1 MDEQTLLAILSGE
14 RRGVLPAALRSACAV
29 ASWGYAAAI
38 ALRNAAFDHGWRR
51 IHRVDAP
58 VISVGNITTGGTGKT
73 PVVAW
78 LANRLNQHGH
88 SPAIISRGYRSLDGI
103 ENDEARVLSRL
114 CPSAVRVQNRD
125 RVVGATSA
133 IQQHGCDAIILD
145 DGFQHRRLHRNLD
158 IVLIDAL
165 QPWGYGRLLPRGL
178 LREPVTAL
186 RRADVV
192 LITRADQVAAEQ
204 LADLRMELLH
214 CGAPPRIAAVQF
226 TPQRLIRTDGR
237 TEPLSALANQRV
249 AAFCGLGNPQG
260 FLRTVS
266 QWNPVAEPRLFAD
279 HHHYRPADFA
289 DLELW
294 RQTIDA
300 DVLLTT
306 LKDVVKWPPG
316 DPLGDH
322 VRAIDIGVEFL
333 TGRDRVEELLATML
347 SNRPQR
353 RAA

>member
-14 RRGVLPAALRSACAV
+14 RRGVIVAALRSACAV
-29 ASWGYAAAI
+29 ASWGYATAI

-58 VISVGNITTGGTGKT
+58 VISVGNLTTGGTGKT

-78 LANRLNQHGH
+78 LANELTRHGH
-88 SPAIISRGYRSLDGI
+88 RPAIVSRGYRSLDGL
-103 ENDEARVLSRL
+103 ENDEARVLARL
-114 CPSAVRVQNRD
+114 CPAAIRIQNRD
-125 RVVGATSA
+125 RVAGATTA

-145 DGFQHRRLHRNLD
+145 DGFQHRRLHRDLD
-158 IVLIDAL
+158 VVLIDAL

-192 LITRADQVAAEQ
+192 VITRADQVTAEQ
-204 LADLRMELLH
+204 LADLRLELIH

-226 TPQRLIRTDGR
+226 APQRLIRTDGR
-237 TEPLSALANQRV
+237 TEPLSALEGQRV
-249 AAFCGLGNPQG
+249 AAFCGLGNPRG
-260 FLRTVS
+260 FLQTVS
-266 QWNPVAEPRLFAD
+266 PWNPVAEPRLFAD
-279 HHHYRPADFA
+279 HHHYTPTDFA
-289 DLELW
+289 ALEQW
-294 RQTIDA
+294 RQTIGA

-306 LKDVVKWPPG
+306 LKDLVKWPPG

-333 TGRDRVEELLATML
+333 TGRERVEELLAGTL
-347 SNRPQR
+347 SHRTER